1 MDDEALEQAR
11 RALDRGEYGQ
21 VLRLL
26 EPLAERHPPRTATG
40 AGVRLLMATA
50 LMGQGRSDR
59 AAACCRPLLGCQ
71 DAVLRGRARD
81 LLEVLEAPALNRPPE
96 WNLTLPTLAGAEPL
110 EGRAVGPRRRAKA
123 APPAP
128 PPPPVGPT
136 RPPRG
141 FAAVAVAL
149 LALLLLAGLLGGCSE
164 VRTDLTFAGPGR
176 LRIAHHL
183 PMPAG
188 RPTPWQR
195 RFAAALEGAGFQS
208 RRRPEEEVLVTEV
221 LPARQ
226 ALDALA
232 ASFRSAGELAALPL
246 PAPEFELR
254 ERNWLVGVEQRLR
267 LVLDLRPLAP
277 VPGLELQ
284 VELAPVR
291 PAAVRR
297 AEPAVALPPAGSR
310 NDGVLWRLRPGR
322 RNQLELHCW
331 RWSPLGLG
339 AVTIAAALLVVL
351 TLQRMRWLLGV
362 GPPELPS

>member
-11 RALDRGEYGQ
+11 LALDRGEYGQ

-26 EPLAERHPPRTATG
+26 EPLAERHPPRTAAG
-40 AGVRLLMATA
+40 AVVRMMMATA

-59 AAACCRPLLGCQ
+59 AAACCRPLLACQ

-96 WNLTLPTLAGAEPL
+96 WNLTLPTLSGAEAL
-110 EGRAVGPRRRAKA
+110 EGKAVRPRRRAKA

-128 PPPPVGPT
+128 PPPPVGST
-136 RPPRG
+136 RTPRG

-149 LALLLLAGLLGGCSE
+149 LALLLLAGLVGGCSE

-195 RFAAALEGAGFQS
+195 RFAAALEGTGFQS
-208 RRRPEEEVLVTEV
+208 RRRPEEEVLLTGV

-226 ALDALA
+226 ALDALT
-232 ASFRSAGELAALPL
+232 ASFRSAGDLAGLPL
-246 PAPEFELR
+246 VAPEFDLR

-267 LVLDLRPLAP
+267 LALDLRPLAP

-297 AEPAVALPPAGSR
+297 AEPAVERPLADRRDHRL
-310 NDGVLWRLRPGR
+310 LWRPRPGR
-322 RNQLELHCW
+322 RNLLELHCW

-339 AVTIAAALLVVL
+339 AVAIAAALLIVL
-351 TLQRMRWLLGV
+351 TLQRMRWRLGF